1 MKIKGCKKQSF
12 LDQAIKN
19 GGQPIFYLIKC
30 WNREESFYK
39 LGITVNNI
47 LTRYGSVKA
56 MPYEWEILLEK
67 AGTAEEVYDMEV
79 KFKGQMQAYAYTPSI
94 PFNGSKTECYSNLT
108 EDLHQRIFKDHKN
121 CT

>member
-12 LDQAIKN
+12 LDQAVLN

-30 WNREESFYK
+30 WNKEETFFK

-47 LTRYGSVKA
+47 LTRYGTVRS
-56 MPYEWEILLEK
+56 MPYEWQILLEQP
-67 AGTAEEVYDMEV
+67 GTAEEVYDMEV

-94 PFNGSKTECYSNLT
+94 PFNGSKTECYLQLT
-108 EDLHQRIFKDHKN
+108 EELTNMLFKLSPK
-121 CT
+121 